1 MKIRCTSAIGRFLF
15 QTCTWARRV
24 HRAEMRDIDGVLYC
38 NDGDWV
44 ESRTALVENF
54 DGTLE
59 IIHWQP
65 LIETSSRARTATVTV

>member
-1 MKIRCTSAIGRFLF
+1 
-15 QTCTWARRV
+15 
-24 HRAEMRDIDGVLYC
+24 MRDIDGVLYC

-59 IIHWQP
+59 LIHWQP
-65 LIETSSRARTATVTV
+65 LNEAPSRVQTATVAV